1 MQIGQYF
8 KTLIEYEWS
17 VSFERRGEKITFRY
31 SLKYIDHIENIDGSD
46 LKPYLPSTTKIK
58 HAAFSWIHSFLLAVS
73 PAVTLANTHI
83 QTDPANFST

>member
-31 SLKYIDHIENIDGSD
+31 SLKYIDHIENIDMA
-46 LKPYLPSTTKIK
+46 LT
-58 HAAFSWIHSFLLAVS
+58 
-73 PAVTLANTHI
+73 
-83 QTDPANFST
+83 